1 MRALFVHP
9 GPLMYTKVFL
19 RLEPLGLELAA
30 AAAERAGAEVRLI
43 DLQVESQRDLFA
55 ELDAFRPRLLAFSAN
70 YLANIPEIIDLARSA
85 RARRPGLVVA
95 VGGHSASF
103 IAETLIAQSEGAID
117 VILRG
122 EGETAM
128 AGLIEALGAGRPPG
142 SVAGAVTAEGAGPPP
157 RLVADLDALTPAR
170 HLLRFPRKYF
180 IGLLDPAA
188 SVEFSRGCP
197 WDCAFCSAWTFYG
210 RSYRR
215 RRPEAVAEE
224 LARIPTDGIFIV
236 DDAAF
241 IHPEDGMAIADEI
254 ERRGLRKRYY
264 LETRADVLLR
274 HPEVFR
280 RWRGLGLGM
289 MFLGLEA
296 IDEEGLKLYRK
307 RVSLSRNFEAL
318 ELARSLGITVA
329 VNIIVDPD
337 WDEAR
342 FAAVRAF
349 CEEIPEVVNLT
360 VNTPY
365 PGTETWA
372 ELARRLT
379 TRDCRLFD
387 IQHAVLPTRLPLPV
401 FYEEL
406 TRTQAVLNRKHLG
419 LRTVLGAAGR
429 FAALALRGQTNFL
442 RAMFNFRK
450 VYSKEALLADHARPV
465 VYEVPLP
472 PARGLARRELYVHP
486 PGRAG
491 RDAAGVAA
499 GG

>member
-30 AAAERAGAEVRLI
+30 AAAERAGVEARLL
-43 DLQVESQRDLFA
+43 DLQVEPERVFFRAL
-55 ELDAFRPRLLAFSAN
+55 ERFRPDLLAFSLN
-70 YLANIPEIIDLARSA
+70 YLANVPEVLALASA
-85 RARRPGLVVA
+85 AKARLPRLVVA

-103 IAETLIAQSEGAID
+103 IAETLLAQSEGAID
-117 VILRG
+117 VVLRG
-122 EGETAM
+122 EGETAIPE
-128 AGLIEALGAGRPPG
+128 LITALGAGRALS
-142 SVAGAVTAEGAGPPP
+142 SVPGAVTAAGKGPPP
-157 RLVADLDALTPAR
+157 RLVADLDALLPAR
-170 HLLRFPRKYF
+170 HLLRHPRKYF

-188 SVEFSRGCP
+188 SIEFTRGCP

-215 RRPEAVAEE
+215 RQAEAIAEE
-224 LARIPTDGIFIV
+224 LARIPAEGIFIV
-236 DDAAF
+236 DDVAF
-241 IHPEDGMAIADEI
+241 IHPEDGMAIADAI
-254 ERRGLRKRYY
+254 ERRGRRKRYY

-280 RWRGLGLGM
+280 RWQRLGLAM
-289 MFLGLEA
+289 MFMGLEA

-318 ELARSLGITVA
+318 ALARQLGITVA
-329 VNIIVDPD
+329 INLIVDPS
-337 WDEAR
+337 WDRER

-372 ELARRLT
+372 ELATALT
-379 TRDCRLFD
+379 SRDYRLFD
-387 IQHAVLPTRLPLPV
+387 IQHAVLPTRLPLAD
-401 FYEEL
+401 FYDEL

-419 LRTVLGAAGR
+419 LRTVLGAAGA
-429 FAALALRGQTNFL
+429 FARLALRGQTNFL

-450 VYSKEALLADHARPV
+450 IYSREALLADHARKV
-465 VYEVPLP
+465 RYEVPLP
-472 PARGLARRELYVHP
+472 PSDPPPREALYVHP

-491 RDAAGVAA
+491 REMAAGS
-499 GG
+499 G